1 MKTWVR
7 LVLAICLGASLLL
20 FVRATDLQKV
30 INAIQQ
36 VGYQFILLLLITL
49 MAYFFGT
56 LSWQY
61 CLGNSSRNIFTGNLF
76 LIRHVGETVS
86 LINPASII
94 VGETV
99 KVFLLNNHKIEKNTA
114 IASIFVSR
122 IIMIITQLL
131 LFTAAL
137 AVLLAN
143 NHNLNLE
150 LNNRGILLVLIVIL
164 VLAVP
169 LMIFRDRLRI
179 VILKT
184 RAGTYLKVRSA
195 NWRFKMKE
203 VRTEIFVLVQ
213 QHKKQIFLAI
223 LFAAI
228 HWILGSLEFFFIL
241 KFLGIKITMIKALVV
256 DMGVI
261 FFKSAGAFIPGQ
273 IGIEEYG
280 NKIMLAAIGIPG
292 TEIWITASILR
303 RARQMVWIAV
313 GIGIY
318 WLLFKNQR
326 IINRNGNTVRH
337 T

>member
-20 FVRATDLQKV
+20 FIRATDLQKV

-56 LSWQY
+56 LSWRY

-99 KVFLLNNHKIEKNTA
+99 KVFLLSNHKIEKNTA
-114 IASIFVSR
+114 IASILVSR

-150 LNNRGILLVLIVIL
+150 LNNRHPVS
-164 VLAVP
+164 P
-169 LMIFRDRLRI
+169 DR
-179 VILKT
+179 
-184 RAGTYLKVRSA
+184 YLSIR
-195 NWRFKMKE
+195 
-203 VRTEIFVLVQ
+203 RT
-213 QHKKQIFLAI
+213 
-223 LFAAI
+223 
-228 HWILGSLEFFFIL
+228 
-241 KFLGIKITMIKALVV
+241 V
-256 DMGVI
+256 DDIQG
-261 FFKSAGAFIPGQ
+261 
-273 IGIEEYG
+273 
-280 NKIMLAAIGIPG
+280 
-292 TEIWITASILR
+292 
-303 RARQMVWIAV
+303 
-313 GIGIY
+313 
-318 WLLFKNQR
+318 
-326 IINRNGNTVRH
+326 
-337 T
+337 